1 MPEEKTDIQPRSSK
15 SGGVRRRGREFA
27 LQLLYQL
34 DYEPGQADL
43 AGILDAF
50 WEENK
55 TPPAVK
61 TFAEELVRGTLA
73 NLPHIDQTIS
83 QMAINWRI
91 ERMAVIDRSI
101 LRFAAYEILYRDD
114 IPPKVSINEALEI
127 AKKYS
132 TPGSIGFING
142 ILDKIA
148 HQNNL

>member
-1 MPEEKTDIQPRSSK
+1 M
-15 SGGVRRRGREFA
+15 
-27 LQLLYQL
+27 QLLYQL

-43 AGILDAF
+43 AKILEAF
-50 WEENK
+50 WQENK
-55 TPPAVK
+55 TPPKVM

-73 NLPHIDQTIS
+73 NLPRIDQLIS

-114 IPPKVSINEALEI
+114 IPPKVSMNEALEI

-148 HQNNL
+148 HQADL